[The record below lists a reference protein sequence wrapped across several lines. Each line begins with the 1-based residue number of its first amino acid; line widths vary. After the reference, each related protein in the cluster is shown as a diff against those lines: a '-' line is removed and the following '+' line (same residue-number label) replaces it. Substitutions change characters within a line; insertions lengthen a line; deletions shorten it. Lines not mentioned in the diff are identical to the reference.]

1 MKTWHVTKVV
11 HTAFLVLNSVTQEVL
26 SSCYRDDVFAWES
39 YFPLLR
45 KTGAGEAGGSSECIL
60 CDFSHQLFLK

>member
-39 YFPLLR
+39 YFLLLR
-45 KTGAGEAGGSSECIL
+45 KTGAGEGVE
-60 CDFSHQLFLK
+60 FRMYFM